1 MTSNE
6 LDDMHQEMTRS
17 GARVYAVLLAVLRQV
32 AEARKDALRRV
43 EAQALAEL
51 REGKPGPQAQ
61 LWAGDIKGWVAANVD
76 GDQVRVQAWDKHL
89 REAWGID
96 PDAARDDARRL
107 EEGYGGDLAKLR
119 ADVVDLVGEDFVRDL
134 EDEHRG
140 TGTDADGRVAAAV
153 EIEVRRGDR
162 RVVAAQ
168 ERGGNASAL
177 EPGEAAAEDEQKALG
192 RQNGVWQNGSESAR
206 LAGAGFDR
214 VLGTHGH
221 NNDAAPDVPRE
232 GKLRSIARRA
242 RRGAAREQEN
252 INDLGR

>member
-61 LWAGDIKGWVAANVD
+61 RWAGDIKGWVAANVD

-107 EEGYGGDLAKLR
+107 EGGYGGDLAKLR

-153 EIEVRRGDR
+153 EMEVRRGDQ
-162 RVVAAQ
+162 RVMAQ
-168 ERGGNASAL
+168 EPDENTSAL
-177 EPGEAAAEDEQKALG
+177 KPGEAAAEAEKKAQG
-192 RQNGVWQNGSESAR
+192 QHNGVWQNGSKSAR

-221 NNDAAPDVPRE
+221 NDDAAPDVPRE